1 MKKIFTLLFMFL
13 MVGSAFGQESGSD
26 TQWLNFL
33 RKGTLSDDPI
43 GGGRTNFTGRFG
55 KTNKD
60 EKGVIVDDP
69 VDGQPA
75 LTVTTIAY
83 NYKEQQLDEE
93 GNPVTDVD
101 DNPVYKMKY
110 QKEDGS
116 FVDEILDWDTQFH
129 VSIPHKFKTGEKF
142 KLKFSARADHP
153 VGIYAQ
159 AHSTPGNYLDNLSLS
174 GLNLTEEWQDFIFE
188 GTNGEGVDAVD
199 GMQTISFN
207 CNTNKTDVITFY
219 FRFDEFSCNMND
231 VKLGERILKRET
243 LKYPVPP
250 TEASYTLDMTPMVET
265 LGIDDLKA
273 FLSDATMKMV
283 IKTTDE
289 ETGATIETASG
300 AVQALT
306 GAFIDENGMMIDD
319 EAGLNIYMPEEG
331 INGNEVILALYNVSM
346 NLESGKIARATIL
359 FEKDNW
365 FYAYNL
371 VLMTPED
378 YENSNSGSAGTI
390 YSWESTSFGEVTETG
405 GQATFEMGNV
415 DNNENRVNYKNTVAH
430 LSQDFYTLC
439 LNGNK
444 SYIDNTE
451 FENNKTQRIKITLNT
466 PLFGGEQ
473 IQMTAYTNKNDISKK
488 STPFFKFENGTTLFD
503 DNKAFI
509 DLGIESNSEPVMNTY
524 EVPVEAAGSS
534 WFKMSRSQTGTN
546 LFITKLV
553 IVSGESTG
561 ITEIKQVN
569 VENSFIYNLAG
580 QRVDDSYKGLVIRNG
595 QKFVQK

>member
-43 GGGRTNFTGRFG
+43 GGGKTNFTGRFG
-55 KTNKD
+55 KTNRD
-60 EKGVIVDDP
+60 EKGVVVDDP

-159 AHSTPGNYLDNLSLS
+159 AHSTPGNYLENLSLS
-174 GLNLTEEWQDFIFE
+174 GLDLTEEWQDFIFE
-188 GTNGEGVDAVD
+188 GTNGEGEDAVD

-231 VKLGERILKRET
+231 VKLSERILKKET

-289 ETGATIETASG
+289 ETGVTVETASG
-300 AVQALT
+300 AIQALT
-306 GAFIDENGMMIDD
+306 GAFIDENGKVIDD

-346 NLESGKIARATIL
+346 NLEAGKIVRATIL

-371 VLMTPED
+371 LLMTPED
-378 YENSNSGSAGTI
+378 YENPNSGSAGTI
-390 YSWESTSFGEVTETG
+390 YSWESPDGIATETG
-405 GQATFEMGNV
+405 GKATFECG
-415 DNNENRVNYKNTVAH
+415 DEGENRVNYYHKDADRYTLSLNGKKTNIDDTEYSKNT
-430 LSQDFYTLC
+430 SP
-439 LNGNK
+439 
-444 SYIDNTE
+444 
-451 FENNKTQRIKITLNT
+451 RIIITLDN
-466 PLFGGEQ
+466 PLYGGEQ
-473 IQMTAYTNKNDISKK
+473 IQVTAYTFKRDASKL

-503 DNKAFI
+503 DSKTYI
-509 DLGIESNSEPVMNTY
+509 DLGVEGNTEPVTNTY
-524 EVPVEAAGSS
+524 EVPEEAFGST
-534 WFKMSRSQTGTN
+534 WFKMTRSQSATN

-561 ITEIKQVN
+561 IAEIKQVN
-569 VENSFIYNLAG
+569 VENGFIYNLAG